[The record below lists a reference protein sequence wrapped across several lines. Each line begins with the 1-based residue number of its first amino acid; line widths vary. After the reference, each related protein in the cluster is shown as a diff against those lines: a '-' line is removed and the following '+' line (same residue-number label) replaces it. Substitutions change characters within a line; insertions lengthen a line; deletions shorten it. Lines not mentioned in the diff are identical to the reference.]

1 MLVTAHTTKALRAPR
16 RQVDEALQ
24 PLCLSV
30 LEGDANSQAQLS
42 RAAQDIADRLSRSN
56 APSLRREAGLLCE
69 KRRKMLTVAAG
80 PRRQLRDAR
89 FSELEEII
97 LGGDG
102 SRPIEVAKRV
112 KANEERD
119 GWIPGPLQP
128 GVLCALSDGEVRQ
141 LYATHALLTPSDEL
155 QLAVPQPLRAE
166 IVSSADFRLLAA
178 EQAGADS
185 RAESHCP
192 DLWSDGAAEGYVSAH
207 LQQLHQRVCAAAEGI
222 GGRMIKWLRE

>member
-1 MLVTAHTTKALRAPR
+1 
-16 RQVDEALQ
+16 
-24 PLCLSV
+24 
-30 LEGDANSQAQLS
+30 
-42 RAAQDIADRLSRSN
+42 
-56 APSLRREAGLLCE
+56 
-69 KRRKMLTVAAG
+69 MLTVAAG
-80 PRRQLRDAR
+80 LRRQLRDAR

-97 LGGDG
+97 LGGDV
-102 SRPIEVAKRV
+102 SSPIEVAKRV

-178 EQAGADS
+178 EQARRIQGQKAIVPICGRTVPP
-185 RAESHCP
+185 RATCP
-192 DLWSDGAAEGYVSAH
+192 LTSSNFINASVLLRGYW
-207 LQQLHQRVCAAAEGI
+207 R
-222 GGRMIKWLRE
+222 RMISGYAKYCSPVGWVAIIGALGKIYWKWPILSLPKLLLQSVWSGPTGRAARRTSFRGDGRDIC